1 MDFNP
6 TQPYNELPAL
16 PPNAVLETTPVLKAC
31 IQARAALAEL
41 KQAGELLPNQGLLIN
56 MLPLL
61 EAKDSSEIEN
71 IVTTSD
77 RLFQYAQDG
86 AESQADPAT
95 KEALRYRTALYQ
107 GFASLKS
114 RPLNT
119 STAVTVCSTIKG
131 MAMDIRKIPG
141 TSIVNSATGETIYT
155 PPVGEQVIRDLLSN
169 WERYLHANDDLDPL
183 IRMAVCHYQFE
194 AIHPFLDGNGR
205 TGRILNSLFL
215 IECGLLT
222 LPILYLSYYILRHK
236 NDYYRLLRA
245 VTKEQNW
252 QDWVIYMLTAV
263 SETASWTTRK
273 ISAVRKLNEHTADY
287 IRQQQPKIYSR
298 ELVDKIFEQPYC
310 RIQTLVDA
318 DLAQRQTAS
327 GYLKKLVDIGV
338 LAERIVGKE
347 KLFVHPKLMQLMTAD
362 EDGFLRYTMFADLI

>member
-1 MDFNP
+1 MSVNETGFNP
-6 TQPYNELPAL
+6 QQPYNNLPVL
-16 PPNAVLETTPVLKAC
+16 PPSALLETTPVLKAC
-31 IQARAALAEL
+31 INARAALAEL
-41 KQAGELLPNQGLLIN
+41 KQAGALLPNQGLLIN

-86 AESQADPAT
+86 EESLADHAT

-107 GFASLKS
+107 GFVALKD

-119 STAVTVCSTIKG
+119 ATAVTVCSTIKG
-131 MAMDIRKIPG
+131 VAMDIRRVPG
-141 TSIVNSATGETIYT
+141 TSIVNTATGATVYT
-155 PPVGEQVIRDLLSN
+155 PPVGEQIIRDLLSN
-169 WERYLHANDDLDPL
+169 WERYLHAVDDLDPL

-215 IECGLLT
+215 IERGLLN

-236 NDYYRLLRA
+236 NDYYRLLRE
-245 VTKEQNW
+245 VTAEQNW
-252 QDWVIYMLTAV
+252 QGWIIYMLTAV
-263 SETASWTTRK
+263 NETARWITRK
-273 ISAVRKLNEHTADY
+273 ISAVRELNEHTADY
-287 IRQQQPKIYSR
+287 IRQRLPKIYSR

-310 RIQTLVDA
+310 RIQTLITA
-318 DLAQRQTAS
+318 NLGQRQTAS
-327 GYLKKLVDIGV
+327 GYLKKLVEIGV
-338 LAERIVGKE
+338 LIEIPAGKE
-347 KLFVHPKLMQLMTAD
+347 KLFVHPKLMQLMTTDND
-362 EDGFLRYTMFADLI
+362 EFVKYN